1 MKKKIDRTPINWAKK
16 NKWFGEDHYKTY
28 YAFDIHRLLMN
39 NNIDPESKSYYKIID
54 AFMSHYD
61 EIQKMKRKRM
71 KLTRDQVRIARR
83 LGVPLEEW
91 VGQK

>member
-1 MKKKIDRTPINWAKK
+1 MKKKINRQPINWARK
-16 NKWFGEDHYKTY
+16 NKWFGEDQYKTY
-28 YAFDIHRLLMN
+28 YAFDIHDLLMK

-54 AFMSHYD
+54 AFMNHYD
-61 EIQKMKRKRM
+61 EIKKMNTKRM

-91 VGQK
+91 VGHR